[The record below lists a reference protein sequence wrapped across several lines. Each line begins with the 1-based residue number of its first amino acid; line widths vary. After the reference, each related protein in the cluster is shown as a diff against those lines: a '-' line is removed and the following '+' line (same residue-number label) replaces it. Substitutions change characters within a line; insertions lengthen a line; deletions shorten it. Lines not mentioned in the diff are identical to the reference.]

1 MFEFMSEYTFEL
13 LCIPTCVCCGS
24 LRVFLQECGYVH
36 THTHTQGR
44 TLGSPNMLNGP
55 LRLLH
60 VGRGVGV
67 EGGQREAAG
76 FCKNIKSQIK

>member
-1 MFEFMSEYTFEL
+1 MSEYTFEL
-13 LCIPTCVCCGS
+13 LCIPKCVCCGS
-24 LRVFLQECGYVH
+24 LHVFLQECGYTHTHTH

-60 VGRGVGV
+60 VGLGVGG
-67 EGGQREAAG
+67 EEEQREAAG